1 MGQHILL
8 FYRCIFELFPTIK
21 NISTM
26 IRFVGTHFLFVTVLF
41 KEYNYGF
48 VIFILLSICSI
59 LNRSRFST
67 FSNKFFAFSLFSCCL
82 KLVPYERICFNMF
95 KDEGQKRIGNQSNI
109 LITNRMSVRYFL
121 VSGKTLIIC
130 RQAVCVCV
138 YNTTYI
144 VRTTPLER

>member
-1 MGQHILL
+1 M
-8 FYRCIFELFPTIK
+8 
-21 NISTM
+21 N
-26 IRFVGTHFLFVTVLF
+26 
-41 KEYNYGF
+41 EY
-48 VIFILLSICSI
+48 S
-59 LNRSRFST
+59 
-67 FSNKFFAFSLFSCCL
+67 
-82 KLVPYERICFNMF
+82 FNMF

-144 VRTTPLER
+144 VRTTPLERWWCGGASGSIR